1 MTTLLLATGNAG
13 KVAEFRA
20 LLQLPE
26 IELKTPGE
34 MGLDWPPPDET
45 GETFAE
51 NAVLKARSLAALSGL
66 PALADDSGLCVDALG
81 GAPGVH
87 SARWAGPDAT
97 DAERMALLLERLADV
112 PTDQQRTARF
122 VCAVALALPGGS
134 VSVAEGVCEGRIC
147 LSPQG
152 TSGFGYDPV
161 FFVPALGQTFAQMDI
176 DAKNRI
182 SHRALALAQLRPQII
197 LHCV

>member
-13 KVAEFRA
+13 KAAEFRA
-20 LLQLPE
+20 LLQLPG

-34 MGLDWPPPDET
+34 MGLYWPPPDET
-45 GETFAE
+45 GDTFAE

-66 PALADDSGLCVDALG
+66 PALADDSGLCVDALD

-87 SARWAGPDAT
+87 SARWAGSDAT
-97 DAERMALLLERLADV
+97 DAERTALLLERLADV
-112 PTDQQRTARF
+112 PTEQRAARF
-122 VCAVALALPGGS
+122 VCAVALALPGGA
-134 VSVAEGVCEGRIC
+134 VFVAEGICEGWMT
-147 LSPQG
+147 LQPQG
-152 TSGFGYDPV
+152 AYGFGYDPV
-161 FFVPALGQTFAQMDI
+161 FFVPALGQTFAQMDT